1 MSLGHAEL
9 KLVYKALRG
18 LPHFREFK
26 CSECGHIN
34 RYCVVQIRQECS
46 QCDTE
51 HKLRS
56 LGACSEPQDVISLV
70 LTWLEA
76 CPSPEV
82 ILQAHKQLGAPG
94 WGEWDEYFDDD
105 EDAEV

>member
-1 MSLGHAEL
+1 
-9 KLVYKALRG
+9 
-18 LPHFREFK
+18 
-26 CSECGHIN
+26 
-34 RYCVVQIRQECS
+34 
-46 QCDTE
+46 
-51 HKLRS
+51 
-56 LGACSEPQDVISLV
+56 V